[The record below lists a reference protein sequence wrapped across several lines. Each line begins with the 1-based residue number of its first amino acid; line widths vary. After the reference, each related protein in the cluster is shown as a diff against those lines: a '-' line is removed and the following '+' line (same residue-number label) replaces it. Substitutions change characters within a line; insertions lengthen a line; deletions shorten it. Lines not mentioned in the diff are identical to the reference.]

1 MQKQIS
7 NRQLENYA
15 FSQFAGAV
23 DSFDPDS
30 FDPDN
35 FDEDEDYG
43 FKGKKKPGIGT
54 KVVRSQFASFNIT
67 IQNESA
73 TLSLTAELF
82 NALNSFLVAQ
92 NSTYANGVVTYVPS
106 GGIVAADGAP
116 VCGFTK
122 DGSVIVTG
130 SSGSHDLTISCEEIA
145 YAALLESSK
154 IRPFVVEKM
163 RMSFTTAGQIDN
175 KVTYFSKSWLGGVK
189 ENNISPRQFF
199 KPDQFQTL
207 IVDVPVNLPIDG
219 ETGVKIIIKPSETL
233 RINFIVMLYE
243 KTNF

>member
-1 MQKQIS
+1 MSKHLT

-15 FSQFAGAV
+15 FSQFDGAV
-23 DSFDPDS
+23 DTFDPDN

-35 FDEDEDYG
+35 FDEDEDS
-43 FKGKKKPGIGT
+43 FKGKKKGIGT
-54 KVVRSQFASFNIT
+54 KQVRGGQAASFNIT
-67 IQNESA
+67 ITNQST
-73 TLSLTAELF
+73 TLNLTAELF
-82 NALNSFLVAQ
+82 NALNSFLLAQ
-92 NSTYANGVVTYVPS
+92 NTTYANGVVTYVPS
-106 GGIVAADGAP
+106 GGIVAADGTG

-122 DGSVIVTG
+122 DGHVVVTG
-130 SSGSHDLTISCEEIA
+130 TSGDHDLSITCEEIA
-145 YAALLESSK
+145 YKALLESSK
-154 IRPFVVEKM
+154 IRPFIVEKL

-219 ETGVKIIIKPSETL
+219 EAGIKMVIKPSETV
-233 RINFIVMLYE
+233 RINFIVMIYE